1 MTVTIVLQKIRDI
14 NPMYAGAETG
24 SPVAVL
30 EPPPAPVQTAPPSPL
45 TGRTSG
51 TRSRK
56 HLQLDRAEERTGANA
71 NKEILFGIQN

>member
-1 MTVTIVLQKIRDI
+1 MTVTIVFQTIRDI
-14 NPMYAGAETG
+14 NTLYAGTETG

-56 HLQLDRAEERTGANA
+56 HLQLDRVEEKTGANA
-71 NKEILFGIQN
+71 NQEILFGIQN

>member
-1 MTVTIVLQKIRDI
+1 MTVTIVFQTIRDI
-14 NPMYAGAETG
+14 NTLYAGTETG